1 MIIKDSGG
9 DFRSVE
15 PGTHIARC
23 VSIIGIGTHEREWQG
38 VKRLSSE
45 LVITWE
51 LPFELMDDGRPFVI
65 SAFYTRSLHEKS
77 NLRHALKNWRGRDF
91 TPEELRG
98 FELRNVLD
106 KGCQVV
112 CAENDKGKVRVTSVA
127 GMPKGTA
134 LPNRVNDLKYFDP
147 EEWDDESFNSLSDG
161 MKKLLYDSFE
171 YAEYTQTGY
180 VLDSN
185 ERHINWKSQQGEQ
198 QYSGTPNRS
207 ANAAPAGF
215 APSQSATME
224 EPPF

>member
-112 CAENDKGKVRVTSVA
+112 CSQNDHGKVRVTSVA
-127 GMPKGTA
+127 GMPKGTQ
-134 LPNRVNDLKYFDP
+134 LPPRVNDLKYFDP
-147 EEWDDESFNSLSDG
+147 EEWDAEAFDSLSDG
-161 MKKLLYDSFE
+161 MKNLITKSFE
-171 YAEYTQTGY
+171 YAEIQGDGM
-180 VLDSN
+180 VMDAQ
-185 ERHINWKSQQGEQ
+185 ERHLYWKSQQGQ
-198 QYSGTPNRS
+198 QEFTGTPQFAGS
-207 ANAAPAGF
+207 KAAA
-215 APSQSATME
+215 ATDTDSI
-224 EPPF
+224 PF